1 MRKPSSR
8 VVTRCEVQSVPCA
21 HALHTAVHQL
31 LICRCAEPA
40 ELFQH
45 DGPLSE
51 VDPQIA
57 EIIKQ
62 EKGRQVHGLELI
74 ASENFTSRAVRSRPL
89 PPCRRMLPD
98 SMNAVLSMCFDS
110 THGINSL
117 PVDDQPEL
125 WQQT

>member
-1 MRKPSSR
+1 MHAINTTSCASLAHELQRDVKFNLYHVRMRCIRLCISFL
-8 VVTRCEVQSVPCA
+8 CA
-21 HALHTAVHQL
+21 CA
-31 LICRCAEPA
+31 CRCAEPA

-74 ASENFTSRAVRSRPL
+74 ASENFTSRAVRSQPL
-89 PPCRRMLPD
+89 PPH
-98 SMNAVLSMCFDS
+98 V
-110 THGINSL
+110 T
-117 PVDDQPEL
+117 
-125 WQQT
+125 